1 MKKILALLLA
11 LSMLLCLAACAGTTT
26 AKTEET
32 KTETAKSD
40 KDYEI
45 VVVPKD
51 ASNPWFVR
59 MDTGV
64 KEYAAETGLNVYQKG
79 TDVIDATKQAQL
91 VQDLIAQGVDAICV
105 VPVDPESLEPVLK
118 QAREAGIV
126 VIAHEGASLTNVDYD
141 IEAFSNSGY
150 GAFIMDNLA
159 EAMGEEG
166 LYTTMVADVTNA
178 SHNEWADA
186 AVAHQ
191 KEKYPNMTLL
201 EEEPR
206 VESHDNGD
214 TAYNVAKELFKK
226 YPDLK
231 GIMGTSSFDA
241 PGIARA
247 IEELG
252 LIDKAFTSG
261 TGMPADNA
269 ELLKSG
275 VVKSLTSY
283 GAFVDIGGVDGMVHI
298 SELSWGRIK
307 HPSEV
312 VSVGDKVKVFVIGLD
327 KENKKISLGYK
338 REEDNPWNVFKSKY
352 DIGSVA
358 EVKILKFMPFG
369 AFAEIVPGVDGLI
382 HISQIADHRIAKP
395 EDALEVGQVV
405 EAKIIDINDE
415 KKKVSLSIRALLEDG
430 EDYED

>member
-118 QAREAGIV
+118 QAKEAGIV

-166 LYTTMVADVTNA
+166 
-178 SHNEWADA
+178 
-186 AVAHQ
+186 
-191 KEKYPNMTLL
+191 P
-201 EEEPR
+201 
-206 VESHDNGD
+206 
-214 TAYNVAKELFKK
+214 
-226 YPDLK
+226 
-231 GIMGTSSFDA
+231 
-241 PGIARA
+241 
-247 IEELG
+247 
-252 LIDKAFTSG
+252 
-261 TGMPADNA
+261 
-269 ELLKSG
+269 
-275 VVKSLTSY
+275 
-283 GAFVDIGGVDGMVHI
+283 
-298 SELSWGRIK
+298 
-307 HPSEV
+307 
-312 VSVGDKVKVFVIGLD
+312 
-327 KENKKISLGYK
+327 
-338 REEDNPWNVFKSKY
+338 
-352 DIGSVA
+352 
-358 EVKILKFMPFG
+358 
-369 AFAEIVPGVDGLI
+369 
-382 HISQIADHRIAKP
+382 
-395 EDALEVGQVV
+395 
-405 EAKIIDINDE
+405 
-415 KKKVSLSIRALLEDG
+415 
-430 EDYED
+430 